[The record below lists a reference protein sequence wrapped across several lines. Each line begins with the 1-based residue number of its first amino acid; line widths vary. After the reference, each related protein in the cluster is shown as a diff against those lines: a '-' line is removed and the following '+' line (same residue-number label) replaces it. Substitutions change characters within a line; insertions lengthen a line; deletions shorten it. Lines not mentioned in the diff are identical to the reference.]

1 MIDPEEVRRSKCGG
15 GVCICQHSK
24 TEWAAHCMDCDNSI
38 GVRGYYDPC
47 ARSAKEAGEM
57 WVVLN
62 QRISSEKSNEYI
74 QA

>member
-1 MIDPEEVRRSKCGG
+1 
-15 GVCICQHSK
+15 
-24 TEWAAHCMDCDNSI
+24 MDCDNSI